1 MGEFSNDA
9 GKALVKPTIDLT
21 EKRLKQYKVIFTT
34 LLNRISVIE
43 NEQESLLL
51 QLKNIANTNERLSKL
66 SSRDLAKE
74 LLKQK
79 NKAKDDIIFQ
89 EAEKL
94 LNKLE
99 KSYIDSY
106 KMINRF
112 REEFFMPITY
122 SYGFEY
128 EGDIYSVSELT
139 FNEISNLISIELASR
154 TTELDNL
161 YKLRLNATKANL
173 TSFKNKHQDKLIKI
187 QPREEKGSTLWS
199 MLKRYQKKYTP
210 PKVNKG
216 QFYEIYRSILIEKKI
231 NNGPPAP
238 LLDEEYILSKFIEV
252 RANNLSWTK
261 GGDVGTEQDKFM
273 RASITSA
280 KTLIKTMTEII
291 NFLNVESINAEI
303 LSEKIAKIF
312 SDNKFDTKVLNES
325 EKYAKNIIQNEIL
338 MKLGPN
344 TSFNLTT

>member
-122 SYGFEY
+122 SYGF
-128 EGDIYSVSELT
+128 
-139 FNEISNLISIELASR
+139 
-154 TTELDNL
+154 
-161 YKLRLNATKANL
+161 
-173 TSFKNKHQDKLIKI
+173 
-187 QPREEKGSTLWS
+187 
-199 MLKRYQKKYTP
+199 
-210 PKVNKG
+210 
-216 QFYEIYRSILIEKKI
+216 
-231 NNGPPAP
+231 
-238 LLDEEYILSKFIEV
+238 
-252 RANNLSWTK
+252 
-261 GGDVGTEQDKFM
+261 
-273 RASITSA
+273 
-280 KTLIKTMTEII
+280 
-291 NFLNVESINAEI
+291 
-303 LSEKIAKIF
+303 
-312 SDNKFDTKVLNES
+312 
-325 EKYAKNIIQNEIL
+325 
-338 MKLGPN
+338 
-344 TSFNLTT
+344 